1 MVPIEADRL
10 ADMPAT
16 TILDARLIT
25 LRGGAGPRR
34 GAAMLDL
41 GVVERGHVVVED
53 GTIVA
58 VGPGD
63 PPDLRGEVLHA
74 GGRAVMPA
82 LVDCHTH
89 LCWTGERYDERS
101 RILSGV
107 PYLEI
112 LASGGG
118 IMRTVRAVR
127 EADERTLVADLRRRL
142 AETARLG
149 SGTIEVKSGYG
160 LTVHDEFRMLAAIEA
175 ASRHAPRLVVPT
187 FLGLHARDP
196 QAPGQLE
203 AMVQEA
209 LPALAARHPGM
220 AVDAY
225 CEEGAFSVAECR
237 RFLEAARALGLPLR
251 LHADQFN
258 ALGGTSLAVELGARS
273 VDHLEATTPGE
284 LARLAESRTIGVVLP
299 CCGFTLDGR
308 YAPAR
313 ALLDAGGALAI
324 ASNANP
330 GSAPSP
336 SLAFSLALAVRF
348 MGVRPE
354 EALVAGTWNAA
365 CVLGVESRAG
375 SLEPGKRADLL
386 MLHSPD
392 PRSLTL
398 EYAGAGPA
406 MVMLGGVVQ

>member
-1 MVPIEADRL
+1 MRL
-10 ADMPAT
+10 YP
-16 TILDARLIT
+16 
-25 LRGGAGPRR
+25 
-34 GAAMLDL
+34 
-41 GVVERGHVVVED
+41 
-53 GTIVA
+53 
-58 VGPGD
+58 
-63 PPDLRGEVLHA
+63 
-74 GGRAVMPA
+74 
-82 LVDCHTH
+82 
-89 LCWTGERYDERS
+89 
-101 RILSGV
+101 
-107 PYLEI
+107 
-112 LASGGG
+112 
-118 IMRTVRAVR
+118 
-127 EADERTLVADLRRRL
+127 
-142 AETARLG
+142 
-149 SGTIEVKSGYG
+149 
-160 LTVHDEFRMLAAIEA
+160 
-175 ASRHAPRLVVPT
+175 
-187 FLGLHARDP
+187 
-196 QAPGQLE
+196 
-203 AMVQEA
+203 
-209 LPALAARHPGM
+209 
-220 AVDAY
+220 
-225 CEEGAFSVAECR
+225 
-237 RFLEAARALGLPLR
+237 
-251 LHADQFN
+251 
-258 ALGGTSLAVELGARS
+258 LGGTSLAVELGARS